1 MKTKLHKNIMRRVY
15 YSYAVSFASEPLLW
29 QGFVLG
35 ACVALFGRM
44 THVAA
49 IARNLEATKLENAP
63 SFVWH
68 AFTNAL
74 AGGEVLTALV
84 AFFMIA
90 LSLSF
95 FYRAIAVF
103 SSLRSTQTAY

>member
-1 MKTKLHKNIMRRVY
+1 MRRVY

-35 ACVALFGRM
+35 ACVAMFGRL
-44 THVAA
+44 THVAS
-49 IARNLEATKLENAP
+49 IARNLEHTTIANTP

-68 AFTNAL
+68 AFTNAF

-84 AFFMIA
+84 SLFMIG
-90 LSLSF
+90 LTTSF
-95 FYRAIAVF
+95 LYRAFGVLT
-103 SSLRSTQTAY
+103 SVRSAQSAY